1 MRSILSTPGM
11 MKKIPGP
18 FAPISLPRRKM
29 TPRSYSRRILMATA
43 AMIMR
48 KMIKKKIAGG
58 IPQPKNCFLSKSFIS
73 IRIYLKEFAQEDL
86 IFLPFHLVFSSLLGQ
101 NGHLPVPRTSS
112 MSTKPSNSFRQFKV
126 SVTTMYGQLLSQD
139 IFLRENLKRS

>member
-1 MRSILSTPGM
+1 
-11 MKKIPGP
+11 
-18 FAPISLPRRKM
+18 
-29 TPRSYSRRILMATA
+29 MATA

-126 SVTTMYGQLLSQD
+126 SVTTMYGQLLSQE
-139 IFLRENLKRS
+139 IFLGENLKRS